1 MERGTQLRQH
11 SNQLVV
17 VIYPELYYYSGH
29 FYVYIIKLLQP
40 KYSVV
45 ALGELKITCL
55 VSYAKRIHLFQR
67 IVRA

>member
-29 FYVYIIKLLQP
+29 FYVYIINRNTLLLSFVNLKLRVWYLMQ
-40 KYSVV
+40 K
-45 ALGELKITCL
+45 EFICFKE
-55 VSYAKRIHLFQR
+55 
-67 IVRA
+67 